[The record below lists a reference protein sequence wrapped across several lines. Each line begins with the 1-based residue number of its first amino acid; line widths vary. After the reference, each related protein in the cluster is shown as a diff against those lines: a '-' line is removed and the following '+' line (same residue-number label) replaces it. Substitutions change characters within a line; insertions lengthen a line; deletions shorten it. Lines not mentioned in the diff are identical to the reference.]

1 MNEAK
6 RLVYLSLFTTLFSMV
21 FFYVGIQ
28 IDILIPTL
36 FFYILGIGL
45 LVVGSLALF
54 NNYLNQR
61 FALYIFMIIINIFV
75 GVIFTF
81 LTISII

>member
-28 IDILIPTL
+28 LEMFVPTM
-36 FFYILGIGL
+36 FFYLLGIALIIAG
-45 LVVGSLALF
+45 GLALF
-54 NNYLNQR
+54 NNFVNER
-61 FALYIFMIIINIFV
+61 HALYLFMILINVFV
-75 GVIFTF
+75 AVIFTI
-81 LTISII
+81 LTFSIL